1 MIKSLQSLR
10 GIFAI
15 VIICYHY
22 YSRSQVMVDATSC
35 SVAFFF
41 IMSGFALGLHHRVTS
56 IRGFN
61 FWQYMRN
68 RFAKLYPLHVLL
80 TLAMVYF
87 VGVNWRLWANLLLVQ
102 NWFTNEDTWFSYNG
116 TSWFVSSLAF
126 CYLFYSFISYY
137 SWKLKPLARYLII
150 AAAIAFVACLY
161 WITPPAVHQWIYYI
175 AAPTRLIDFGLGIV
189 LARTYNDCQSRIN
202 DISHASATTVTVAAI
217 ILVAAVIGWHH
228 STDLSK
234 AYWLST
240 VWYVPLG
247 FLILTMSIAEA
258 KKSIVTRLLSWQ
270 PLVWLGS
277 ISFEM
282 YLLQALV
289 NNIVLKLE
297 NMFIGTKG
305 SPELHI
311 ISILVVII
319 PLAWI
324 TQRYFTT
331 PVARWLK
338 R

>member
-56 IRGFN
+56 ISNFN
-61 FWQYMRN
+61 FWQFMRN
-68 RFAKLYPLHVLL
+68 RFAKLYPLHALL

-102 NWFTNEDTWFSYNG
+102 NWFTSEDTWFSYNG
-116 TSWFVSSLAF
+116 ISWFVSSLAF

-137 SWKLKPLARYLII
+137 SWKLRPFITYLIL
-150 AAAIAFVACLY
+150 ALAVAFVACLY
-161 WITPPAVHQWIYYI
+161 WIVPPEVHKWIYYI
-175 AAPTRLIDFGLGIV
+175 AAPTRLIDFALGIV
-189 LARTYNDCQSRIN
+189 LARTYNDCKNHINNISR
-202 DISHASATTVTVAAI
+202 ASATTATFAAMA
-217 ILVAAVIGWHH
+217 LVAFFIACHH

-240 VWYVPLG
+240 VWYLPLAL
-247 FLILTMSIAEA
+247 LILAMSVAEV
-258 KKSIVTRLLSWQ
+258 KQSFVTHMLSWK
-270 PLVWLGS
+270 PLVWLGG

-297 NMFIGTKG
+297 TVILGTK
-305 SPELHI
+305 STPELHI
-311 ISILVVII
+311 ICILIIII
-319 PLAWI
+319 PLAWL